1 VRELPDRP
9 SAARWI
15 CTRQESG
22 KDLFAQ
28 PLAIDPSCAFA
39 CLSSREP
46 SEKTAPTPSQRP
58 EQDGYTCLHYAALM
72 GHAQVAKILVEK
84 VGDVLTMV
92 GNEYGDTALH
102 VAAISGSQG
111 VVRELAVAGGRKLME
126 ARNEEGKTARDA
138 AEQHRKSDAVLMLDQ
153 LHVDMA

>member
-1 VRELPDRP
+1 
-9 SAARWI
+9 
-15 CTRQESG
+15 
-22 KDLFAQ
+22 
-28 PLAIDPSCAFA
+28 
-39 CLSSREP
+39 
-46 SEKTAPTPSQRP
+46 
-58 EQDGYTCLHYAALM
+58 M